1 MRKSGNAEG
10 GPWSQGDDSRL
21 AADDLDRLIFRKR
34 VATAP
39 GSHWQSSPQLM
50 WIVLA
55 VVGAFAFV
63 LLVRAL
69 LDRTSGTVGSV
80 DELTASEPFVPAQA
94 SAVSIPFP
102 ERESRVSAS
111 IGTDPVHMVYRCVGK
126 GSAVSLQSQPCAA
139 DQRVTRAIYAP
150 PEAERVRRPTVV
162 SSAPAQS
169 STYYGGG
176 TSAADDE
183 RARRQAAC
191 ANAKASRED
200 TLRSVGLKR
209 TYDLLQ
215 RLDAMVYE
223 ACKGQ

>member
-1 MRKSGNAEG
+1 MRKPGNTETG
-10 GPWSQGDDSRL
+10 RWSQVEDSRL

-34 VATAP
+34 ITTAR
-39 GSHWQSSPQLM
+39 GSNWASPSQLR

-55 VVGAFAFV
+55 LVGAWAFI

-69 LDRTSGTVGSV
+69 VDRTSGTVGSS
-80 DELTASEPFVPAQA
+80 DESTASEPFVPTP
-94 SAVSIPFP
+94 AVSVPFP
-102 ERESRVSAS
+102 EGESRASAS
-111 IGTDPVHMVYRCVGK
+111 VVTNALHMVYRCVGK
-126 GSAVSLQSQPCAA
+126 GGAVSLQSQPCAA

-150 PEAERVRRPTVV
+150 PEAERARRPTVV
-162 SSAPAQS
+162 SSAPTQS
-169 STYYGGG
+169 STYYGSG
-176 TSAADDE
+176 TSAADDQ
-183 RARRQAAC
+183 RAQRQAAC
-191 ANAKASRED
+191 ANAKANRED

>member
-1 MRKSGNAEG
+1 MRTPGNTEA

-34 VATAP
+34 VATAR
-39 GSHWQSSPQLM
+39 GSNWQSSSQLM

-55 VVGAFAFV
+55 LVGAFAFV

-69 LDRTSGTVGSV
+69 LDRTSGTVGSS
-80 DELTASEPFVPAQA
+80 DESAVSDSFVAAHA

-102 ERESRVSAS
+102 ERESQGSATVA
-111 IGTDPVHMVYRCVGK
+111 TDPVHMVYRCVGK
-126 GSAVSLQSQPCAA
+126 GGAVSLQSQACGA

-150 PEAERVRRPTVV
+150 PEAERVRRPMVV
-162 SSAPAQS
+162 SSAPTQS
-169 STYYGGG
+169 ISYGSGP
-176 TSAADDE
+176 SAADYQ
-183 RARRQAAC
+183 RSQRQAAC
-191 ANAKASRED
+191 ATAKASRED
-200 TLRSVGLKR
+200 TLRRVGLKR

-215 RLDAMVYE
+215 RLDAMVNE

>member
-1 MRKSGNAEG
+1 
-10 GPWSQGDDSRL
+10 
-21 AADDLDRLIFRKR
+21 
-34 VATAP
+34 
-39 GSHWQSSPQLM
+39 
-50 WIVLA
+50 
-55 VVGAFAFV
+55 
-63 LLVRAL
+63 
-69 LDRTSGTVGSV
+69 
-80 DELTASEPFVPAQA
+80 
-94 SAVSIPFP
+94 
-102 ERESRVSAS
+102 
-111 IGTDPVHMVYRCVGK
+111 MVYRCVGK

>member
-1 MRKSGNAEG
+1 MRKSGNSEVG
-10 GPWSQGDDSRL
+10 IWSQGDDPKL

-34 VATAP
+34 VATARS
-39 GSHWQSSPQLM
+39 SHWQSSSQLM

-55 VVGAFAFV
+55 VVGAFALVF
-63 LLVRAL
+63 LVRAL
-69 LDRTSGTVGSV
+69 LDRNSGTAGSA

-102 ERESRVSAS
+102 EGESRAS
-111 IGTDPVHMVYRCVGK
+111 TSVDTNALHMVYRCVGK
-126 GSAVSLQSQPCAA
+126 SGVVSLQSQPCAA
-139 DQRVTRAIYAP
+139 DQRVTRAFYAP
-150 PEAERVRRPTVV
+150 PEVERVRRPIVV
-162 SSAPAQS
+162 SSTPTHS
-169 STYYGGG
+169 SSHGSGP
-176 TSAADDE
+176 SAADYQ
-183 RARRQAAC
+183 RAQRQATC

>member
-1 MRKSGNAEG
+1 MRKSRDTEVESGFQSEN
-10 GPWSQGDDSRL
+10 SKL

-34 VATAP
+34 VATAR
-39 GSHWQSSPQLM
+39 GSNWASSSQLM

-55 VVGAFAFV
+55 LVGAFAFV

-69 LDRTSGTVGSV
+69 LDRTSGTVGSS
-80 DELTASEPFVPAQA
+80 DESAASEPFVPAQA

-102 ERESRVSAS
+102 QRDSRASAS
-111 IGTDPVHMVYRCVGK
+111 VQTDPPHMVYRCVGK
-126 GSAVSLQSQPCAA
+126 AGAVSLQSQPCSA

-150 PEAERVRRPTVV
+150 PDVERVRRPTVV
-162 SSAPAQS
+162 SSAPTQTIS
-169 STYYGGG
+169 YGSGP
-176 TSAADDE
+176 SAADYQ
-183 RARRQAAC
+183 RSQRQAAC

-200 TLRSVGLKR
+200 TLKRVGLKR